1 MHAAATAGRS
11 HLLQANLP
19 RPTVIINFF
28 NFCLQPVAQ
37 WPKRIVAPFQLQYKH
52 LIANNDIALVHI
64 FKIMLQGQIIFSQSR
79 RKPEW
84 TVSVC

>member
-1 MHAAATAGRS
+1 MCFVSAMCMHAAATAGRG
-11 HLLQANLP
+11 HLLQENLP

-52 LIANNDIALVHI
+52 LIANDDIALVWVG
-64 FKIMLQGQIIFSQSR
+64 KCSL
-79 RKPEW
+79 
-84 TVSVC
+84 